1 MTRLVPSLRARI
13 SIAFVAGL
21 AALASAPFAAADAS
35 AQAAPPERPQT
46 EPARPAKEAAP
57 AKQETGTP
65 ERKPAALPDSPREF
79 VVMETSMGTIVLE
92 LDREKAPISVANF
105 LAYVD
110 KGYYDQTIFHRVIGT
125 FMIQGGGFTA
135 SPNGDL
141 VQKETDKPIKNEW
154 QNGLKNMRGT
164 IAMAR
169 TQVPDSA
176 TSQFFI
182 NVVDNP
188 ALDQPRGG
196 AAYAVFGKVIGGM
209 ETVDRIKAVAT
220 GTKTATTPGGKAPFK
235 DVPLE
240 TVVIVK
246 ATRVAEEAAKAA
258 AAAAK

>member
-1 MTRLVPSLRARI
+1 M
-13 SIAFVAGL
+13 
-21 AALASAPFAAADAS
+21 
-35 AQAAPPERPQT
+35 
-46 EPARPAKEAAP
+46 
-57 AKQETGTP
+57 
-65 ERKPAALPDSPREF
+65 PDSPREF

-110 KGYYDQTIFHRVIGT
+110 KGYYDQTVFHRVIGT
-125 FMIQGGGFTA
+125 FMIQGGGFTT
-135 SPNGDL
+135 DL

-209 ETVDRIKAVAT
+209 ATVDRIKAVPT

-246 ATRVAEEAAKAA
+246 ATRVTEEAAKAA
-258 AAAAK
+258 VAAAE

>member
-1 MTRLVPSLRARI
+1 MIRLVPLLRARI
-13 SIAFVAGL
+13 ATALAAGL
-21 AALASAPFAAADAS
+21 AAFAPASFAAADAS
-35 AQAAPPERPQT
+35 AQTAPSARPQT
-46 EPARPAKEAAP
+46 EPTRPAEEAAP
-57 AKQETGTP
+57 AKQEPGKAESQGAT
-65 ERKPAALPDSPREF
+65 LPDSPREF
-79 VVMETSMGTIVLE
+79 VVMETSMGPIVLE

-110 KGYYDQTIFHRVIGT
+110 KGFYDETIFHRVIGT
-125 FMIQGGGFTA
+125 FMIQGGGFTT
-135 SPNGDL
+135 DL

-169 TQVPDSA
+169 TPVPDSA

-188 ALDQPRGG
+188 VLDQPRGG

-209 ETVDRIKAVAT
+209 QTVDRIKAVPT
-220 GTKTATTPGGKAPFK
+220 GTKTATTPGGKVPFQ

-240 TVVIVK
+240 AVVIRKV
-246 ATRVAEEAAKAA
+246 TRVTEEAAKAA
-258 AAAAK
+258 VAAAK